1 MFQRLES
8 MKKYAFGLM
17 YIFGGEGDQR
27 LAGIWLGRGGN
38 NFFYVSRSY
47 FLTDL
52 NQKDSAI
59 QICWLILEHF
69 WNLSLNIL
77 GNVLE

>member
-1 MFQRLES
+1 MLLCRVLLLTIHTTGMFQRLES

-38 NFFYVSRSY
+38 NFSMLVDRIF
-47 FLTDL
+47 
-52 NQKDSAI
+52 
-59 QICWLILEHF
+59 
-69 WNLSLNIL
+69 
-77 GNVLE
+77 